1 MYGRWSRVSQV
12 SQDPCGVANLNN
24 FVDSDVQG
32 YPQLSKFLA
41 LNWLRKVYSPAC
53 ERPTW
58 GIFSYWRRG
67 TGWLLVRIIKIGA
80 RQHLKKKKKTSL
92 FSHAFEEVWSL
103 SQRSTVVSV
112 LFLLD
117 FSIPLLRMRCVSYVW
132 KNEHKQWPPGQLE
145 IFLGNMS
152 FLQFSVQSLSCVQ
165 LFVTPWTAACQVSLS
180 VTNSWSLLKLM
191 SVESVMPTNHL
202 ILCHPLLCLPAIFPS
217 IRVFSH
223 ESVLCIRWPE
233 YWSFSISPSNE

>member
-1 MYGRWSRVSQV
+1 MGYIQLLKKGHWLATSQ
-12 SQDPCGVANLNN
+12 NYEN
-24 FVDSDVQG
+24 
-32 YPQLSKFLA
+32 
-41 LNWLRKVYSPAC
+41 
-53 ERPTW
+53 
-58 GIFSYWRRG
+58 RG
-67 TGWLLVRIIKIGA
+67 KTA
-80 RQHLKKKKKTSL
+80 FKKKKKDFSL
-92 FSHAFEEVWSL
+92 FTCLRGSLKSFTTFYCCFCFISFRFFHSTIKNEVC
-103 SQRSTVVSV
+103 
-112 LFLLD
+112 FLC
-117 FSIPLLRMRCVSYVW
+117 M

-202 ILCHPLLCLPAIFPS
+202 VLCHPLLCLPAIFPS

-223 ESVLCIRWPE
+223 ESVLCIWWPK
-233 YWSFSISPSNE
+233 Y